1 MNRAPYNCF
10 RPSRVIWT
18 ESEATTVNE
27 TVFGPWRKS
36 SCSGDQGSCVE
47 LAWRKGSHSGD
58 EGDCVELAHTGT
70 TGAIRDSKN
79 PDGGHLEVPLT
90 GLIAIAKAY

>member
-1 MNRAPYNCF
+1 MARYACSS
-10 RPSRVIWT
+10 PSRVIWI
-18 ESEATTVNE
+18 ESEATTVSE

-36 SCSGDQGSCVE
+36 SYSGDQSDCVE
-47 LAWRKGSHSGD
+47 LAWRKSSHSGN

-79 PDGGHLEVPLT
+79 PGGGHLEVPLT
-90 GLIAIAKAY
+90 ALIAMVKAY